1 MQAWSGWLL
10 GMLTALKALL
20 ADQERSSR
28 LTARRLMSKSEC
40 AVCLAESVQ
49 QGRLVTHIAS
59 FQHHALYVR
68 VWTTTHIM
76 T

>member
-1 MQAWSGWLL
+1 M
-10 GMLTALKALL
+10 KALL
-20 ADQERSSR
+20 
-28 LTARRLMSKSEC
+28 LMSKSEC

-49 QGRLVTHIAS
+49 QGSLVTHIAS